1 MTRASWGAEGT
12 ASNPS
17 APAADQV
24 DVDARQPTSIGPCG
38 SLTPESCADL
48 VPELMVELI

>member
-1 MTRASWGAEGT
+1 MRAISEAEAIG
-12 ASNPS
+12 SIPS

-24 DVDARQPTSIGPCG
+24 DVDGPEPASIGPCG

-48 VPELMVELI
+48 VPELMVELV